1 MLTPAS
7 YYPEGVKRRYQVLL
21 SLALTAVL
29 VALFLW
35 NVDMGAVA
43 RDLGGADPFWL
54 GAAVVL
60 ALLSY
65 WLRAVRWGIIL
76 RPAAR
81 VRHSSLVLTTAVGY
95 AAMTLLPARMGDVIR
110 PVLLARRDRFPV
122 SAALASV
129 LTERLFDMWT
139 VVLFFM
145 VFLLRPPAMAM
156 GGEARR
162 WLHLLTVSG
171 YVLAG
176 GLAAGTLVMLG
187 LFRYQERFIARVTAP
202 VRRLRE
208 SWGEAAA
215 RFLGHFL
222 DGLRIIRRP
231 RDLAVAVFW
240 SVAIWYS
247 IYWQVRTTMLAFGL
261 DRPLRVAFLLVT
273 LSIIGLAIPT
283 PGGVGG
289 FHKAIQVGLVAF
301 LGVRTDLATGVAI
314 AYHAVCFL
322 PITVVGLLCMPV
334 LGFSLTRPDALG
346 DAAGEGDG

>member
-1 MLTPAS
+1 MLTRAS
-7 YYPEGVKRRYQVLL
+7 YYPEAVKRRSQVLL
-21 SLALTAVL
+21 SLVLTAVL

-35 NVDMGAVA
+35 NVDLRAVG
-43 RDLGGADPFWL
+43 RDLGSADPFWL
-54 GAAVVL
+54 GVAIAL

-65 WLRAVRWGIIL
+65 WLRAIRWGIIL

-145 VFLLRPPAMAM
+145 VFLVWPPAMAM
-156 GGEARR
+156 SGEARR
-162 WLHLLTVSG
+162 WLHVLTVSG
-171 YVLAG
+171 YI
-176 GLAAGTLVMLG
+176 LAAGLAVGTLLMLG

-202 VRRLRE
+202 IGRLRE
-208 SWGEAAA
+208 SWRDGAA

-231 RDLAVAVFW
+231 RDLGVAVFW

-273 LSIIGLAIPT
+273 LSIAGLAIPT

-289 FHKAIQVGLVAF
+289 FHKAIQLGLVVF
-301 LGVRTDLATGVAI
+301 MGVQTDLATGIAI

-334 LGFSLTRPDALG
+334 LGFSLTR
-346 DAAGEGDG
+346 AGSLERGAEEGG